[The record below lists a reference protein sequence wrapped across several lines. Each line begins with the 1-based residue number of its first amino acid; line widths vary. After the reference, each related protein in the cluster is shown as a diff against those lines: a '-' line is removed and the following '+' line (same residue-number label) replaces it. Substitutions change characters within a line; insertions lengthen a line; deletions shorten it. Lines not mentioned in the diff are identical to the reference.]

1 MTMNQRKRKKK
12 RTKIKYRKLQLK
24 ISDKQKKMLELYCHT
39 HKLTVNKLT
48 RKAIKEYLERHY
60 DIPEENVVSENQM
73 SIFDLDGVDHI

>member
-1 MTMNQRKRKKK
+1 MIKRKRKKK
-12 RTKIKYRKLQLK
+12 HAKIKYRKLQLK
-24 ISDKQKKMLELYCHT
+24 ISDKQKKMLEQYCHA

-73 SIFDLDGVDHI
+73 SIFDLEGVD